1 MHARASIWRVPR
13 ARKHAEVQRETAI
26 WLSTVGL
33 IALALRLLVGPY
45 PTDAQQPVKVPL
57 IGLLGP
63 GAYPSETEWQQS
75 PLRQK
80 LHELG
85 WHEGHNIAFVR
96 RYAEGKLDRLPAL
109 AADLVRLRPDV
120 IVTRGT
126 PGARAAQQATT
137 TIPIVLRGA
146 GLLVE
151 QGIVPSLAHPGGNL
165 TGVENN
171 PLGLSGKRL
180 ELLKEAVPQI
190 ARVAFLFNPT
200 NPFWQ
205 LELPGLETDARALGL
220 QLQHVPVRQPAEFDA
235 AWAAL
240 VESHT
245 DALLIADEG
254 MFYPYLQQ
262 IMDFATTHRLP
273 TAGGERRFAEAGSL
287 IACGY
292 SDRELAQRTA
302 VYVDKIL
309 KGARP
314 GDLPIERPVKFEL
327 MINLKTA
334 KALEITIPPLFL
346 FRADEV
352 IQ

>member
-1 MHARASIWRVPR
+1 MR
-13 ARKHAEVQRETAI
+13 
-26 WLSTVGL
+26 LSTVEL
-33 IALALRLLVGPY
+33 IALTLSLLVVPHT
-45 PTDAQQPVKVPL
+45 TDAQQSVKVSL
-57 IGLLGP
+57 IGLLGL
-63 GAYPSETEWQQS
+63 GSYPSETEWQQS
-75 PLRQK
+75 PFRQK

-85 WHEGHNIAFVR
+85 WHEGHNIAFER
-96 RYAEGKLDRLPAL
+96 RYAEGKLDRLSDL

-120 IVTRGT
+120 IVTGGT
-126 PGARAAQQATT
+126 PGVRAAQQATA
-137 TIPIVLRGA
+137 TIPIVIRGA

-151 QGIVPSLAHPGGNL
+151 QGIVVSLAHPGGNI

-190 ARVAFLFNPT
+190 SRVAFLFNPT
-200 NPFWQ
+200 NPFWK
-205 LELPGLETDARALGL
+205 LELPGLETDARTLGL
-220 QLQHVPVRQPAEFDA
+220 QLQHVTVRHPGEFNTAFA
-235 AWAAL
+235 AI
-240 VESHT
+240 VESRT

-254 MFYPYLQQ
+254 MFYSYLKQ

-273 TAGGERRFAEAGSL
+273 TAGGERGFAEAGSL

-292 SDRELAQRTA
+292 SERELAQRAA

-309 KGARP
+309 KGAKP

-327 MINLKTA
+327 LINLKTA
-334 KALEITIPPLFL
+334 RAIGITIPPLFL

-352 IQ
+352 IR